1 MVIAPANDCI
11 VIITP
16 ICSKNGDQK
25 LFRESRTDITTH
37 SLGETELCEVKIC
50 PADTKV
56 RPSEL
61 ATEFDFKFF
70 SHHLTPVK
78 LWDKAQRGVAQL
90 GNNQL
95 KKICSDLLFLL
106 EWTSQRPF
114 LTEEQFVDIFLKRN
128 THRHSL
134 ILAFLFYQKG
144 RKEDNPS
151 LLSVCWHLPICH

>member
-25 LFRESRTDITTH
+25 LFSESRTDITTH

-70 SHHLTPVK
+70 SHNLTPVK
-78 LWDKAQRGVAQL
+78 L
-90 GNNQL
+90 
-95 KKICSDLLFLL
+95 
-106 EWTSQRPF
+106 
-114 LTEEQFVDIFLKRN
+114 
-128 THRHSL
+128 
-134 ILAFLFYQKG
+134 
-144 RKEDNPS
+144 
-151 LLSVCWHLPICH
+151 